1 MKIESQLL
9 MVNKKLK
16 DFINKNY
23 NEFSNLDGNETYGLE
38 LNDPNLDIDM
48 INYLKTKYRFDYKGI
63 CVYYN
68 EDEDQV
74 WVENMEA

>member
-1 MKIESQLL
+1 MKTRTLNL
-9 MVNKKLK
+9 VNNKLK

-23 NEFSNLDGNETYGLE
+23 NEFSNLDGNETYELE

-48 INYLKTKYRFDYKGI
+48 INYLKTNYRFDYKGI

>member
-1 MKIESQLL
+1 M
-9 MVNKKLK
+9 KKLK

-48 INYLKTKYRFDYKGI
+48 INYLKTNYRFDYKGI

>member
-1 MKIESQLL
+1 M
-9 MVNKKLK
+9 KKLK

-23 NEFSNLDGNETYGLE
+23 NEFSNLDGNETYELE

-48 INYLKTKYRFDYKGI
+48 INYLINNYRFDYKGI

>member
-1 MKIESQLL
+1 MKTRTLNL
-9 MVNKKLK
+9 VNNKLK

-48 INYLKTKYRFDYKGI
+48 INYLKTNYRFDYKGI

>member
-1 MKIESQLL
+1 M
-9 MVNKKLK
+9 KKLK

-23 NEFSNLDGNETYGLE
+23 NEFSNLDGNETYELE

-48 INYLKTKYRFDYKGI
+48 INYLKTNYRFDYKGI

>member
-48 INYLKTKYRFDYKGI
+48 INYLKTNYRFDYKGI

>member
-9 MVNKKLK
+9 MVNEKLK

-23 NEFSNLDGNETYGLE
+23 NEFSNLGGNETHGLE
-38 LNDPNLDIDM
+38 LNDPNLDIDI
-48 INYLKTKYRFDYKGI
+48 INYLKTNYRFDYKGI
-63 CVYYN
+63 CVYY
-68 EDEDQV
+68 DEGQV